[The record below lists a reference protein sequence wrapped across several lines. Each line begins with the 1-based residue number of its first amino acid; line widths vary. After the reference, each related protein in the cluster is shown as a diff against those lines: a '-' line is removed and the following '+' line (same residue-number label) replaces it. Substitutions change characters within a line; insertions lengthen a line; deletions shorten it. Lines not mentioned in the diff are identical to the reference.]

1 MKKTILVLILAS
13 AALFVKAQDKAA
25 KPAPNVQPPPTA
37 ALPEKIHP
45 VDTTLCNTA
54 ISIIQYSFTT
64 MVDLKSTVKTTAG
77 IDVSKQVDPA
87 LQQLNALAQYFAA
100 YKKQLADE
108 QKAKK
113 TSN

>member
-1 MKKTILVLILAS
+1 MKKTILVLLFAS
-13 AALFVKAQDKAA
+13 AALFVKAQDKST
-25 KPAPNVQPPPTA
+25 KPAPSVQPPTA

-54 ISIIQYSFTT
+54 ISILQYSFTT
-64 MVDLKSTVKTTAG
+64 MVDLKSTVKMAGG
-77 IDVSKQVDPA
+77 IDVSKQVDPP
-87 LQQLNALAQYFAA
+87 LQQLNALAQYFIA